1 MANGLTNLA
10 GGVRGEVWG
19 FLRDTLTLFRQNARQ
34 VILFVLASSVLS
46 LMATLALTH
55 SVTRLL
61 MMFAHTTHISPANL
75 FEVALNPACVVTL
88 IVEQVLAALI
98 ALFQIA
104 GLLHAFSMAQVGLPT
119 NLWSMVAAGSRCAV
133 KALHPRNWLVV
144 PFLLVLL
151 PLTGVFSVANTTYKV
166 ILPGFVNQTIEY
178 TAELRIAYAIVYA
191 ILLSVT
197 LIYVLSIN
205 VFVLR
210 DDSFTKACG
219 VGKRLGQG
227 RYLRTLLC
235 LGTIML
241 IVYVTINTVS
251 SALVVNLSEL
261 VMFFRPETRGFVGSS
276 QIGINTYVLRTLL
289 ISLIVP
295 VANNAALTALFY
307 RYLDEEDELF
317 GTLSRKTFKSASAPR
332 NIGYVAVVAAALL
345 IAFFT
350 RIAREHAF
358 LAEPVDR
365 PLVCAHRGDN
375 TNAPENT
382 MPAFELAF
390 HENLPWI
397 ELDVH
402 QTADGYI
409 VCSHDSDIGRVTGH
423 ALKIS
428 TSTLNELRRYEMG
441 SWMPGDYEHVVIPT
455 LEEVL
460 TAAKEYGVK
469 VQVELKGDPSDV
481 RFEENVLDVIN
492 RCDMHDQVM
501 VISQDASR
509 LIRMAEIDPT
519 ITKGYCMFYAR
530 GNVEDIAYTDNV
542 TIEENNITP
551 ELVHR
556 LHEKGMLVFCWTV
569 DRDDTVQYLVSCEV
583 DVIGTDN
590 PLLIN
595 AALERADYSG
605 GFARV
610 LAIFLD
616 MFARMAA

>member
-1 MANGLTNLA
+1 
-10 GGVRGEVWG
+10 
-19 FLRDTLTLFRQNARQ
+19 
-34 VILFVLASSVLS
+34 
-46 LMATLALTH
+46 
-55 SVTRLL
+55 
-61 MMFAHTTHISPANL
+61 
-75 FEVALNPACVVTL
+75 
-88 IVEQVLAALI
+88 
-98 ALFQIA
+98 
-104 GLLHAFSMAQVGLPT
+104 
-119 NLWSMVAAGSRCAV
+119 
-133 KALHPRNWLVV
+133 
-144 PFLLVLL
+144 
-151 PLTGVFSVANTTYKV
+151 
-166 ILPGFVNQTIEY
+166 
-178 TAELRIAYAIVYA
+178 
-191 ILLSVT
+191 
-197 LIYVLSIN
+197 
-205 VFVLR
+205 
-210 DDSFTKACG
+210 
-219 VGKRLGQG
+219 
-227 RYLRTLLC
+227 
-235 LGTIML
+235 
-241 IVYVTINTVS
+241 
-251 SALVVNLSEL
+251 
-261 VMFFRPETRGFVGSS
+261 
-276 QIGINTYVLRTLL
+276 
-289 ISLIVP
+289 
-295 VANNAALTALFY
+295 
-307 RYLDEEDELF
+307 
-317 GTLSRKTFKSASAPR
+317 
-332 NIGYVAVVAAALL
+332 
-345 IAFFT
+345 
-350 RIAREHAF
+350 
-358 LAEPVDR
+358 
-365 PLVCAHRGDN
+365 
-375 TNAPENT
+375 
-382 MPAFELAF
+382 
-390 HENLPWI
+390 
-397 ELDVH
+397 LDVH

-530 GNVEDIAYTDNV
+530 GNVEDIEYTDNV
-542 TIEENNITP
+542 TVEETNVTP

-569 DRDDTVQYLVSCEV
+569 DRDDTVQYLVSCDV

-616 MFARMAA
+616 MIARMAA